1 MKNNNRRDFIKKS
14 LLGIS
19 GTAILPKT
27 IKNYCNS
34 INPDAPELPS
44 RKLGKTGLKIP
55 MISLGASGASE
66 PAFVK
71 AAYNAGIKLFFS
83 ATYYGEGNN
92 EKLVG
97 DGLKGLPRDSFIV
110 GTAVSASE
118 HDNRSGLFKTPLDIN
133 EYIRKAEISLSR
145 FGLDHVDI
153 LLFPYASKRA
163 TILDDNLLKAMEQ
176 LKKQGKTRFAGIA
189 SHSNMDEALR
199 AAADSGVYDV
209 AMITYNFKVNTQESL
224 NTAIDYAAGKG
235 LGVVAMKTTAG
246 AFNNK
251 SGPALN
257 TDAAFKWVLKNENI
271 TSIVSGMTTIEQ
283 MQKNLAMLGNL
294 RLSEQ
299 ELKELGLAAAPHEYG
314 LFCQQCGQCTGQCPY
329 NLDIPAIMRSY
340 MYAYGYRNMEQAW
353 HTLAEAAFTSSP
365 CDNCDKCTV
374 KCSAGFNVKNKI
386 SDIARLKEVPE
397 EFILSHTT

>member
-1 MKNNNRRDFIKKS
+1 MKKNNRRDFIRKS

-19 GTAILPKT
+19 GAAILPKT
-27 IKNYCNS
+27 MKNYSDS
-34 INPDAPELPS
+34 INPDIPELPS
-44 RKLGKTGLKIP
+44 RILGKTGLKIP

-66 PAFVK
+66 PSFVK
-71 AAYNAGIKLFFS
+71 AAWNAGIKLFFS

-118 HDNRSGLFKTPLDIN
+118 HDNRSGLFKTTFDSK
-133 EYIRKAEISLSR
+133 EYIKKTEISLTR
-145 FGLDHVDI
+145 FGLDYVDI

-163 TILDDNLLKAMEQ
+163 TVLDDNLLKTMEQ
-176 LKKQGKTRFAGIA
+176 LKRQGKTRFAGIA

-199 AAADSGVYDV
+199 AAADSGVFDV
-209 AMITYNFKVNTQESL
+209 AMITYNFKVSTPESI
-224 NTAIDYAAGKG
+224 NSAIEYATGKG

-257 TDAAFKWVLKNENI
+257 TDAAFKWVLQNDKI
-271 TSIVSGMTTIEQ
+271 TSIVSGMTNIEHL
-283 MQKNLAMLGNL
+283 QKNLAMLQNL
-294 RLSEQ
+294 KLSEQ
-299 ELKELGLAAAPHEYG
+299 ELQDLAVANTGHENG
-314 LFCQQCGQCTGQCPY
+314 LFCQQCRQCVEQCTY
-329 NLDIPAIMRSY
+329 NIDIPTIMRSY

-353 HTLAEAAFTSSP
+353 YTLAETGISAGI
-365 CDNCDKCTV
+365 CEKCEICNV
-374 KCSAGFNVKNKI
+374 KCPSGFNVRSKI
-386 SDIARLKEVPE
+386 TDISRLIKVPV
-397 EFILSHTT
+397 EFLKT

>member
-1 MKNNNRRDFIKKS
+1 MKNNNRRNFIKKS
-14 LLGIS
+14 FLGIS
-19 GTAILPKT
+19 GAAILPKT

-34 INPDAPELPS
+34 ININTSELPS
-44 RKLGKTGLKIP
+44 RTLGKTGLKIP

-97 DGLKGLPRDSFIV
+97 EGLKGLPRDSFIV
-110 GTAVSASE
+110 GTAVSAGE
-118 HDNRSGLFKTPLDIN
+118 HDNRSGLLKTSLDIN
-133 EYIRKAEISLSR
+133 EYIRKAEISLAR
-145 FGLDHVDI
+145 FGLEYVDI

-163 TILDDNLLKAMEQ
+163 TVLDDNLLKAMEQ
-176 LKKQGKTRFAGIA
+176 LKKQGKTRFTGIA
-189 SHSNMDEALR
+189 SHGNMDEALR

-209 AMITYNFKVNTQESL
+209 AMITYNFKVNPAESL
-224 NTAIDYAAGKG
+224 NSAIDYATGKG

-246 AFNNK
+246 AFNTK
-251 SGPALN
+251 SGSAIN
-257 TDAAFKWVLKNENI
+257 TDAAFKWVLKNEKI

-283 MQKNLAMLGNL
+283 MQKNLSMIQNIN
-294 RLSEQ
+294 LSEQ
-299 ELKELGLAAAPHEYG
+299 ELKELGLAAAKHEYG
-314 LFCQQCGQCTGQCPY
+314 LFCRQCRQCEGQCPY

-353 HTLAEAAFTSSP
+353 HTLVAAGVKSSP
-365 CDNCDKCTV
+365 CDNCDECNV
-374 KCSAGFNVKNKI
+374 QCSAGFNVKNKI
-386 SDIARLKEVPE
+386 SDISRLAKVPE
-397 EFILSHTT
+397 EFILS

>member
-1 MKNNNRRDFIKKS
+1 MKRNNRREFIKKS
-14 LLGIS
+14 FLGIS

-27 IKNYCNS
+27 LKNYCNS
-34 INPDAPELPS
+34 LNFNAPELPS
-44 RKLGKTGLKIP
+44 RTLGKTGLKIP

-110 GTAVSASE
+110 GTAVSADE
-118 HDNRSGLFKTPLDIN
+118 HDNRSGLFKTPLNIN
-133 EYIRKAEISLSR
+133 EYIRKAEISLTR
-145 FGLDHVDI
+145 FSLDYVDI
-153 LLFPYASKRA
+153 LLFPYSSKRA
-163 TILDDNLLKAMEQ
+163 TVLDDNLLKAMEQ

-189 SHSNMDEALR
+189 SHGNMDEALR
-199 AAADSGVYDV
+199 AAADSGVFDV
-209 AMITYNFKVNTQESL
+209 AMITYNFKLSAPESL
-224 NTAIDYAAGKG
+224 NQAIDYAASKG

-251 SGPALN
+251 SGSAIN
-257 TDAAFKWVLKNENI
+257 TDAAFKWVLRNEKI

-283 MQKNLAMLGNL
+283 MQKNLAMLQNIN
-294 RLSEQ
+294 LSEN
-299 ELKELGLAAAPHEYG
+299 ELKELGLAAAEHEYG
-314 LFCQQCGQCTGQCPY
+314 LFCRQCRQCEGQCPY
-329 NLDIPAIMRSY
+329 NLDIPTIMRSY

-353 HTLAEAAFTSSP
+353 HTLAEAGATSSP
-365 CDNCDKCTV
+365 CENCEKCSV

-386 SDIARLKEVPE
+386 SDITRLAKVPE
-397 EFILSHTT
+397 EFILS